1 LRYGAQKT
9 RQLTNYS
16 RPFFDKPNSIKKFGP
31 PAHEASRREVR
42 DGLERKLARDV
53 LTTLCRRPA
62 RTVGS
67 VGQFIPGMK

>member
-1 LRYGAQKT
+1 MEPRKHVSLPIIRGRFSTSA
-9 RQLTNYS
+9 
-16 RPFFDKPNSIKKFGP
+16 NSIKKFGP
-31 PAHEASRREVR
+31 PAREASRREVR

>member
-42 DGLERKLARDV
+42 DGLPRKLARDV
-53 LTTLCRRPA
+53 LTIELRGAQRPRA
-62 RTVGS
+62 TWL
-67 VGQFIPGMK
+67 